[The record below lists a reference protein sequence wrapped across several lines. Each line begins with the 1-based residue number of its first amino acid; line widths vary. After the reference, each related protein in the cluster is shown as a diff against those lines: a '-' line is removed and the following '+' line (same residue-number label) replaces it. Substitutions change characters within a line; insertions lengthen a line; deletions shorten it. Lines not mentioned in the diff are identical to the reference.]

1 MLSDEHEGGQG
12 GSGIVAE
19 LRLLWS
25 LAWPSGLSMLLRMGT
40 MQTTM
45 IVVGHMGTE
54 ELAAVALGNMWVA
67 MVGMTLV
74 YGGFSGLDTLA
85 SQAYGAKNYEMV
97 GLWTQ
102 RAVVIVCIVCVL
114 LVPLWWFATT
124 PCLILAGIPPENAAR
139 AGEFAKVQI
148 CWMFPAFM
156 NRAVQGYWRAQRIVK
171 P

>member
-1 MLSDEHEGGQG
+1 MPSEEREGGEG
-12 GSGIVAE
+12 GSGIVPE

-25 LAWPSGLSMLLRMGT
+25 LAWPSGLSMVLRMGT

-85 SQAYGAKNYEMV
+85 SQAYGAKNY
-97 GLWTQ
+97 
-102 RAVVIVCIVCVL
+102 
-114 LVPLWWFATT
+114 
-124 PCLILAGIPPENAAR
+124 
-139 AGEFAKVQI
+139 
-148 CWMFPAFM
+148 
-156 NRAVQGYWRAQRIVK
+156 
-171 P
+171 

>member
-1 MLSDEHEGGQG
+1 MPSEEREGGEG
-12 GSGIVAE
+12 GSGIVPE

-25 LAWPSGLSMLLRMGT
+25 LAWPSGLSMVLRMGT

-85 SQAYGAKNYEMV
+85 SQAYGAKNYAMV

-102 RAVVIVCIVCVL
+102 RMVTIICCL
-114 LVPLWWFATT
+114 CPLIFLNWWFLTA
-124 PCLILAGIPPENAAR
+124 PIMEMLGIDEDVAR
-139 AGEFAKVQI
+139 
-148 CWMFPAFM
+148 M
-156 NRAVQGYWRAQRIVK
+156 AQRFARIQVSTGESFTLQV
-171 P
+171 PEQF